1 MTNPLSLTP
10 TIPFPELELNY
21 SLGQRNYATGFDR
34 PRRQETAW
42 SGRLKRGPD
51 PTYGRMYAGRGH
63 TQQSRRTGKA
73 DGFAT
78 IIEPAWEGS
87 SNLVSPSCV
96 EKGQRPRSD
105 PRSSKGQRAVLWPRG
120 TAGARLV
127 LSDST
132 LSVSAPAPELGLSA
146 GSKLQIRSR

>member
-1 MTNPLSLTP
+1 
-10 TIPFPELELNY
+10 
-21 SLGQRNYATGFDR
+21 
-34 PRRQETAW
+34 
-42 SGRLKRGPD
+42 
-51 PTYGRMYAGRGH
+51 MYAGRAV
-63 TQQSRRTGKA
+63 QSKAAEPGKA

-78 IIEPAWEGS
+78 IIEPAWEGD

-96 EKGQRPRSD
+96 EKGRRPRSD
-105 PRSSKGQRAVLWPRG
+105 PRSSKSQRAVLWPRG

>member
-10 TIPFPELELNY
+10 TIPFPELSSVILWDNAIMREA
-21 SLGQRNYATGFDR
+21 STDHG
-34 PRRQETAW
+34 
-42 SGRLKRGPD
+42 GRKRHGADIWKRGPD

-78 IIEPAWEGS
+78 IPDRLWGS
-87 SNLVSPSCV
+87 PHLVSPSCV
-96 EKGQRPRSD
+96 EKGRRPRSD
-105 PRSSKGQRAVLWPRG
+105 PRSSKCQRAVLWPRG